1 MSERRIVVTGMG
13 LVTPLG
19 TGVEAV
25 WQRLLQGRSGIVQ
38 LPEETVADLPG
49 KVGGLVPLLADD
61 PEAGFDADL
70 AAPPKEQ
77 KKMDRFILFAL
88 AAAQQAVAQAG

>member
-38 LPEETVADLPG
+38 LPEETVADLGNPPDIAKYVHKSSG
-49 KVGGLVPLLADD
+49 
-61 PEAGFDADL
+61 
-70 AAPPKEQ
+70 AP
-77 KKMDRFILFAL
+77 
-88 AAAQQAVAQAG
+88 